1 MSKVELRFHDSP
13 ASEQVISPKHFL
25 RQPISPSWLHMPV
38 KQMPTLNN
46 IYLKPKESILKVA
59 LQIQLLKD

>member
-1 MSKVELRFHDSP
+1 MSEVELRFHDSP
-13 ASEQVISPKHFL
+13 VSEQVISPALSTLTH
-25 RQPISPSWLHMPV
+25 QPSWLHIPV
-38 KQMPTLNN
+38 KQMGTLNN